1 MKYTFESFKLDKKIL
16 KSLKN
21 LEYNVPSKVQMEVI
35 PELLNNKNIAVK
47 SKTGSGKTA
56 SFAIPICENIDVEYN
71 NIQALIVVPTRELA
85 LQVKDEI
92 SNIGRL
98 KKVRCS
104 AIFGRQSIKEQIAE
118 LKQRVHVVVATPGR
132 IIDHINRGTIKLEKI
147 KYLII
152 DEADK
157 MFNKGFLEQMET
169 ILTNIPKEKT
179 LGLFSAT
186 IGEEIKYICE
196 KYMPDYNIINVGENE
211 SNINEGLRQIDDKII
226 KSKERNKYVVLK
238 ELIYSENPK
247 SVIIFCNTREKVSKL
262 YNKMSKEGF
271 LVRELHADLSQEKR
285 IFVIKDFKNIK
296 FNVLVSSDVASRGIH
311 IDDISL
317 VINYDVPQ
325 DKENYIHRIGRTG
338 RKGNSGRAITIVD
351 EKDEK
356 YIENIETYVGY
367 KINELTNIKQSS
379 IMEGKVLFEE
389 HSKEI
394 LKEVS
399 KRKKMDKNS
408 LKRKCIEPNLEN
420 EVVRL
425 YLNAGKKKKIRVLDI
440 VGAFSNIKGIT
451 NDDIG
456 VIEVQDLCSY
466 IDILNYK
473 GDLILKKYKEIPI
486 KKKMVKVKRD
496 IR

>member
-1 MKYTFESFKLDKKIL
+1 MKYTFESFNLNDKIL

-21 LEYNVPSKVQMEVI
+21 LEYNIPSRVQIEVI
-35 PELLNNKNIAVK
+35 PNLLNGQNIAVK

-56 SFAIPICENIDVEYN
+56 SFAIPVCEIIDVEYN

-92 SNIGRL
+92 SGIGRL

-104 AIFGRQSIKEQIAE
+104 AIFGKQPIKEQIAQ
-118 LKQRVHVVVATPGR
+118 LKQRVHIVVATPGR
-132 IIDHINRGTIKLEKI
+132 IIDHINKGTINLDNI
-147 KYLII
+147 RYLVI

-157 MFNKGFLEQMET
+157 MFNRGFVEQMEE
-169 ILTNIPKEKT
+169 ILSSLPKEKT
-179 LGLFSAT
+179 IGLFSAT
-186 IGEEIKYICE
+186 MSEEIKYICE
-196 KYMPDYNIINVGENE
+196 KYIPNYNIIN
-211 SNINEGLRQIDDKII
+211 INENNEKVKQIDDRII
-226 KSKERNKYVVLK
+226 KVNERDKYIILK

-247 SVIIFCNTREKVSKL
+247 SVIIFCNTREKVSRL
-262 YNKMSKEGF
+262 YNRMSKDGF
-271 LVRELHADLSQEKR
+271 LVRQLHADLSQEKR
-285 IFVIKDFKNIK
+285 IFVIKDFKDLK

-317 VINYDVPQ
+317 VVNYDVPY

-338 RKGNSGRAITIVD
+338 RKGSSGKAITIVD
-351 EKDEK
+351 VWDEK
-356 YIENIETYVGY
+356 YIEGIEEYIGY
-367 KINELTNIKQSS
+367 KIYEIPTIEKSRIIS
-379 IMEGKVLFEE
+379 GKRLFEE
-389 HSKEI
+389 YSKKLLREA
-394 LKEVS
+394 L
-399 KRKKMDKNS
+399 KRKKVSKSCQKYEDAK
-408 LKRKCIEPNLEN
+408 LNLED

-440 VGAFSNIKGIT
+440 VGAFSNLKEIT

-466 IDILNYK
+466 VDILNYK

-496 IR
+496 MR

>member
-1 MKYTFESFKLDKKIL
+1 MKYTFESFKLDKEIL

-21 LEYNVPSKVQMEVI
+21 LEYNAPSKVQIEVI

-71 NIQALIVVPTRELA
+71 SIQALIVVPTRELA

-179 LGLFSAT
+179 VGLFSAT

-196 KYMPDYNIINVGENE
+196 KYMPDYNIINVERNE

-226 KSKERNKYVVLK
+226 KLKERNKYVVLK
-238 ELIYSENPK
+238 ELIYSENPR
-247 SVIIFCNTREKVSKL
+247 SVIIFCNTKEKVSKL

-285 IFVIKDFKNIK
+285 MFVIKDFKNIK

-338 RKGNSGRAITIVD
+338 RKGNSGKAITIID

-367 KINELTNIKQSS
+367 KINELTNIEQNDIIK
-379 IMEGKVLFEE
+379 GKVLFEE
-389 HSKEI
+389 YSKEI

-399 KRKKMDKNS
+399 KRKKIAKNS
-408 LKRKCIEPNLEN
+408 NKSRDIKSNLEN
-420 EVVRL
+420 EVVKL

-473 GDLILKKYKEIPI
+473 GDLILKRYKEIPI

>member
-1 MKYTFESFKLDKKIL
+1 MKYTFEKFKLNEKIL
-16 KSLKN
+16 KSLKS
-21 LEYNVPSKVQMEVI
+21 LEYNIPSRVQREVI
-35 PELLNNKNIAVK
+35 PKLLKGQNLVVK

-56 SFAIPICENIDVEYN
+56 SFAIPLCENINVDYN

-92 SNIGRL
+92 SDIGRL

-104 AIFGRQSIKEQIAE
+104 AIFGKQPIKEQIAE
-118 LKQRVHVVVATPGR
+118 LKQRVHIVVATPGR
-132 IIDHINRGTIKLEKI
+132 ILDHINKGTIKLENI
-147 KYLII
+147 QYLVI

-157 MFNKGFLEQMET
+157 MFNKGFVEQMEK
-169 ILTNIPKEKT
+169 ILLNLPKEKIV
-179 LGLFSAT
+179 GLFSAT
-186 IGEEIKYICE
+186 IDEEIKYICE
-196 KYMPDYNIINVGENE
+196 KYMPDYSVINIEENE
-211 SNINEGLRQIDDKII
+211 IDNNQRTRQIDDKII
-226 KSKERNKYVVLK
+226 KANGREKYILLK

-247 SVIIFCNTREKVSKL
+247 SVIIFCNTKEKVSKL
-262 YNKMSKEGF
+262 YNKMSKDGF
-271 LVRELHADLSQEKR
+271 LIRELYADLSQERR
-285 IFVIKDFKNIK
+285 IFVIKDFKKQK

-338 RKGNSGRAITIVD
+338 RKGNSGKAITIVN

-356 YIENIETYVGY
+356 YIENIETYIGY
-367 KINELTNIKQSS
+367 KINELTDIEQSR
-379 IMEGKVLFEE
+379 ITQGKILFEE
-389 HSKEI
+389 YSKEI

-399 KRKKMDKNS
+399 KRKKADKNS
-408 LKRKCIEPNLEN
+408 YKSKDIKLNTES
-420 EVVRL
+420 EVVKL

-466 IDILNYK
+466 VDILNYK

>member
-1 MKYTFESFKLDKKIL
+1 MKYTFESFKLDKNIL

-71 NIQALIVVPTRELA
+71 SIQALIVVPTRELA

-196 KYMPDYNIINVGENE
+196 KYMPDYNIINVEENE
-211 SNINEGLRQIDDKII
+211 SNTNEGLRQIDDKII

-238 ELIYSENPK
+238 ELIYSENPR
-247 SVIIFCNTREKVSKL
+247 SVIIFCNTKEKVSKL

-338 RKGNSGRAITIVD
+338 RKGNSGKAITIVD

-356 YIENIETYVGY
+356 YIDNIETYVGY
-367 KINELTNIKQSS
+367 KINELTNIEQSS
-379 IMEGKVLFEE
+379 IMQGKVLFEE
-389 HSKEI
+389 YSKEI

-408 LKRKCIEPNLEN
+408 HKSKCIGPNLEN

-496 IR
+496 VR

>member
-1 MKYTFESFKLDKKIL
+1 MKYTFESFNLNDKIL

-21 LEYNVPSKVQMEVI
+21 LEYNIPSRVQIEVI
-35 PELLNNKNIAVK
+35 PNLLNGQNIAVK

-56 SFAIPICENIDVEYN
+56 SFAIPVCESIDVEYN

-92 SNIGRL
+92 SGIGRL

-104 AIFGRQSIKEQIAE
+104 AIFGKQPIKEQIAQ
-118 LKQRVHVVVATPGR
+118 LKQRVHIVVATPGR
-132 IIDHINRGTIKLEKI
+132 IIDHINKGTINLDNI
-147 KYLII
+147 RYLVI

-157 MFNKGFLEQMET
+157 MFNRGFVEQMEE
-169 ILTNIPKEKT
+169 ILSSLPKEKT
-179 LGLFSAT
+179 IGLFSAT
-186 IGEEIKYICE
+186 MSEEIKYICE
-196 KYMPDYNIINVGENE
+196 KYIPNYNIIN
-211 SNINEGLRQIDDKII
+211 INENNEKAKQIDDRII
-226 KSKERNKYVVLK
+226 KVNERDKYIILK

-247 SVIIFCNTREKVSKL
+247 SVIIFCNTREKVSRL
-262 YNKMSKEGF
+262 YNRMSKDGF
-271 LVRELHADLSQEKR
+271 LVRQLHADLSQEKR
-285 IFVIKDFKNIK
+285 IFVIKDFKDLK

-317 VINYDVPQ
+317 VVNYDVPY

-338 RKGNSGRAITIVD
+338 RKGSSGKAITIVD
-351 EKDEK
+351 AWDEK
-356 YIENIETYVGY
+356 YIEGIEEYIGY
-367 KINELTNIKQSS
+367 KIYEIPTIEKSRIIS
-379 IMEGKVLFEE
+379 GKRLFEE
-389 HSKEI
+389 YSKKLLREA
-394 LKEVS
+394 L
-399 KRKKMDKNS
+399 KRKKVSKSCQKYEDAK
-408 LKRKCIEPNLEN
+408 LNLED

-440 VGAFSNIKGIT
+440 VGAFSNLKEIT

-466 IDILNYK
+466 VDILNYK

-496 IR
+496 MR